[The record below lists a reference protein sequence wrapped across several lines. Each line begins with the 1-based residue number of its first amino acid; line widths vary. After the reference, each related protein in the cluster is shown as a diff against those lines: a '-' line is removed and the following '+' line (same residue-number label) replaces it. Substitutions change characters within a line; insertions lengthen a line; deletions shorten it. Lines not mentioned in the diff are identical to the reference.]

1 MNKRKLRR
9 VAIVALVLVLLCN
22 TLGVQA
28 STKKDDPTVIVKDY
42 GSLYTAIAEAK
53 DNDVIGIQGTITIP
67 AIVDLNMSENKAVI
81 LRRME
86 AGAKLVVSGD
96 YGADNKASFRMI
108 SFDGNSTDVGGTE
121 PFVEINGNAYFSMCD
136 FTECFNQSDNGGAIN
151 ISSGEVEL
159 SSCSFD
165 ENSASYGSHIFNSG
179 TLLVNSCTLK
189 GGWADEMG
197 GAIYN
202 RGTLTVK
209 GTEIKAN
216 NARIGGGIYNNS
228 SLEVDNSLIWSNTA
242 TVQGTDIANEGT
254 YTNSTTEEQ
263 FDSWLDYY
271 KLYYAGWEDDTNTSV
286 GGSGDYL
293 KFLTATEKPAKPA
306 PTEPVDPEPT
316 EPSTPEPVTPP
327 SVQDEPKTEPQ
338 PTQPTPTHPTQPT
351 PIDPE
356 PTDPKP
362 TEPDKPNTTE
372 PSTEDP
378 KPSTPSNAD
387 QTGGGDTTTD
397 NSDHS
402 TTDNSQHN
410 STTSNSSS
418 VGGNTTNTSSVSN
431 TDNSRSES
439 SRMENSNNS
448 STVNNYYQQDKQEP
462 ATASTNA
469 SQPVNVTVPVTVS
482 TPEAKGS
489 NTATP
494 EAPETTSI
502 ADKNINI
509 EAKGVD
515 VKLEITGDSY
525 NISISASEGQE
536 SQIQPVNEVSTVN
549 TPESTTEPQR
559 SPNWIEYITV
569 ILLAV
574 LVGLEIK
581 DKLHK
586 EK

>member
-108 SFDGNSTDVGGTE
+108 SFDGNSTEVGGTE

-165 ENSASYGSHIFNSG
+165 GNSASYGSHIFNSG

-209 GTEIKAN
+209 GTEIKEN

-293 KFLTATEKPAKPA
+293 KFLTATEKPTKPD

-316 EPSTPEPVTPP
+316 EPSTPDPVTPP
-327 SVQDEPKTEPQ
+327 SGGDEGKTDPEPTDPA
-338 PTQPTPTHPTQPT
+338 PT
-351 PIDPE
+351 DPE

-362 TEPDKPNTTE
+362 TEPDKPDTTE

-439 SRMENSNNS
+439 SRTENSNNS

-489 NTATP
+489 DRATT
-494 EAPETTSI
+494 EAPESTSI

-525 NISISASEGQE
+525 NISISAPEGQE

-549 TPESTTEPQR
+549 APESTTEPQR
-559 SPNWIEYITV
+559 SPNWVEYITML
-569 ILLAV
+569 LLAV

>member
-306 PTEPVDPEPT
+306 PTDPTPT
-316 EPSTPEPVTPP
+316 EPT
-327 SVQDEPKTEPQ
+327 D
-338 PTQPTPTHPTQPT
+338 PT

>member
-108 SFDGNSTDVGGTE
+108 SFDGNSTEVSGTE

-159 SSCSFD
+159 NSCSFD

-179 TLLVNSCTLK
+179 TLLVDNSTLK

-209 GTEIKAN
+209 GTEIKEN

-293 KFLTATEKPAKPA
+293 KFLTATEKPTKPD

-316 EPSTPEPVTPP
+316 EPSTPDPVMPP
-327 SVQDEPKTEPQ
+327 SGGNEGKT
-338 PTQPTPTHPTQPT
+338 
-351 PIDPE
+351 DPE
-356 PTDPKP
+356 PTDPTPTEPTDPEPTDPNP
-362 TEPDKPNTTE
+362 TEPDTTE

-387 QTGGGDTTTD
+387 QTGGGDSTTD

-410 STTSNSSS
+410 STTNNSSS
-418 VGGNTTNTSSVSN
+418 VGGNTTNSSSVSN

-439 SRMENSNNS
+439 SRTENSNNS

-489 NTATP
+489 DRATTEVP
-494 EAPETTSI
+494 ESTSI
-502 ADKNINI
+502 AGKNINI

-525 NISISASEGQE
+525 NISISAPEEQE
-536 SQIQPVNEVSTVN
+536 SQIQPDNEVSTVN
-549 TPESTTEPQR
+549 VPESTTEPQR
-559 SPNWIEYITV
+559 SPNWVEYITV

>member
-81 LRRME
+81 FRRME

-108 SFDGNSTDVGGTE
+108 SFDGNSTEVGGTE

-159 SSCSFD
+159 NSCSFD

-209 GTEIKAN
+209 GTEIKEN

-228 SLEVDNSLIWSNTA
+228 SLEVDNSLIWSHTA

-263 FDSWLDYY
+263 YDSWLDYY
-271 KLYYAGWEDDTNTSV
+271 KLYYAGWED
-286 GGSGDYL
+286 
-293 KFLTATEKPAKPA
+293 
-306 PTEPVDPEPT
+306 
-316 EPSTPEPVTPP
+316 
-327 SVQDEPKTEPQ
+327 
-338 PTQPTPTHPTQPT
+338 
-351 PIDPE
+351 
-356 PTDPKP
+356 
-362 TEPDKPNTTE
+362 
-372 PSTEDP
+372 
-378 KPSTPSNAD
+378 
-387 QTGGGDTTTD
+387 DTTTD

-439 SRMENSNNS
+439 SRTENSNNS
-448 STVNNYYQQDKQEP
+448 STVNNYYQQDKQDP

-489 NTATP
+489 YTATT
-494 EAPETTSI
+494 EAPESTSI

-525 NISISASEGQE
+525 NISISAPEGQE

-549 TPESTTEPQR
+549 APESTTEPQR

-569 ILLAV
+569 IFLAV

>member
-316 EPSTPEPVTPP
+316 EPSTPDPVTPP
-327 SVQDEPKTEPQ
+327 SGGDEGKTDPD
-338 PTQPTPTHPTQPT
+338 PTDPTPTEPTDPT

-525 NISISASEGQE
+525 NISISAPEGQE

-559 SPNWIEYITV
+559 SPNWIELYYCDPFSGTGG
-569 ILLAV
+569 A
-574 LVGLEIK
+574 G
-581 DKLHK
+581 DQR
-586 EK
+586 

>member
-81 LRRME
+81 LRRIE

-108 SFDGNSTDVGGTE
+108 SFDGNSTEVGGTE

-159 SSCSFD
+159 NSCSFD

-209 GTEIKAN
+209 GTEIKEN

-293 KFLTATEKPAKPA
+293 KFLTATEKPTKPD

-316 EPSTPEPVTPP
+316 EPSTPDPVTPP
-327 SVQDEPKTEPQ
+327 SGGDEGKT
-338 PTQPTPTHPTQPT
+338 
-351 PIDPE
+351 DPE

-362 TEPDKPNTTE
+362 TEPDKPDTTE

-439 SRMENSNNS
+439 SRTENSNNS

-489 NTATP
+489 DRATT
-494 EAPETTSI
+494 EAPESTSI

-525 NISISASEGQE
+525 NISISAPEGQE

-549 TPESTTEPQR
+549 AQESTTEPQR

>member
-28 STKKDDPTVIVKDY
+28 ETGAPAVTVSSYEELVNAIDQASNLDTILIEAVIWIPEGASLGDSSKTVILKSSGGYMEIVENTQSEEITSFTGLIFDGAGKELLAPY
-42 GSLYTAIAEAK
+42 LRITGAVSITGCTFKNCGVNGAINMSYASCTIKNSSFK
-53 DNDVIGIQGTITIP
+53 DNK
-67 AIVDLNMSENKAVI
+67 N
-81 LRRME
+81 
-86 AGAKLVVSGD
+86 D
-96 YGADNKASFRMI
+96 YGAHILIGYKSTADISNSSFT
-108 SFDGNSTDVGGTE
+108 DG
-121 PFVEINGNAYFSMCD
+121 IA
-136 FTECFNQSDNGGAIN
+136 
-151 ISSGEVEL
+151 
-159 SSCSFD
+159 
-165 ENSASYGSHIFNSG
+165 
-179 TLLVNSCTLK
+179 
-189 GGWADEMG
+189 
-197 GAIYN
+197 
-202 RGTLTVK
+202 TV
-209 GTEIKAN
+209 
-216 NARIGGGIYNNS
+216 RGGGIYLDDPTSTATLTECTITGNVGAYGGGIANWG
-228 SLEVDNSLIWSNTA
+228 SLTLENTLLYANTA
-242 TVQGTDIANEGT
+242 
-254 YTNSTTEEQ
+254 
-263 FDSWLDYY
+263 
-271 KLYYAGWEDDTNTSV
+271 SV
-286 GGSGDYL
+286 GGADLFSTGSYSMESIEDSKEFYHEAGIEPLSWESDYIDPDYG
-293 KFLTATEKPAKPA
+293 ATCIKLSYEEYIE
-306 PTEPVDPEPT
+306 PTEPVDPDPS
-316 EPSTPEPVTPP
+316 EPSTPDPTDPVTPP
-327 SVQDEPKTEPQ
+327 SGGDEGKTDPEP
-338 PTQPTPTHPTQPT
+338 TDPTPTEPTDPEK
-351 PIDPE
+351 PDPE

-362 TEPDKPNTTE
+362 TEPDKPDTTE

-402 TTDNSQHN
+402 TTTSTIDNSQHN
-410 STTSNSSS
+410 STTNSSSS
-418 VGGNTTNTSSVSN
+418 VGGNTTNSSSVSN

-482 TPEAKGS
+482 TPEA
-489 NTATP
+489 
-494 EAPETTSI
+494 PETTSI

-509 EAKGVD
+509 VAKGVD

-525 NISISASEGQE
+525 NISISAPEGQE

>member
-108 SFDGNSTDVGGTE
+108 SFDGNSTEVGGTE
-121 PFVEINGNAYFSMCD
+121 PFVEINENAYFSMCD

-159 SSCSFD
+159 NSCSFD

-209 GTEIKAN
+209 GTEIKEN

-293 KFLTATEKPAKPA
+293 KFLTATEKPTKPD

-316 EPSTPEPVTPP
+316 EPPTPDPVTPP
-327 SVQDEPKTEPQ
+327 SGGDEGKTDPEP
-338 PTQPTPTHPTQPT
+338 TDPTPTEPT
-351 PIDPE
+351 DPE

-362 TEPDKPNTTE
+362 TEPDKPDTTE

-439 SRMENSNNS
+439 SRTENSNNS

-489 NTATP
+489 YTATT
-494 EAPETTSI
+494 EAPESTSI

-525 NISISASEGQE
+525 NISISAPEGQE

>member
-53 DNDVIGIQGTITIP
+53 NNDVIGIQGTITIP

-316 EPSTPEPVTPP
+316 EPSTPDPVTPP
-327 SVQDEPKTEPQ
+327 SGGDEGKTDPD
-338 PTQPTPTHPTQPT
+338 PTDPTPTEPTDPT

-525 NISISASEGQE
+525 NISISAPEGQE

>member
-1 MNKRKLRR
+1 MEIVENTQSEEITSFTGLIFDGAGKELLAPYLRITGA
-9 VAIVALVLVLLCN
+9 VSITGCTFKNCGVNGAIN
-22 TLGVQA
+22 MSYA
-28 STKKDDPTVIVKDY
+28 SCTIKN
-42 GSLYTAIAEAK
+42 SSFK
-53 DNDVIGIQGTITIP
+53 DNK
-67 AIVDLNMSENKAVI
+67 N
-81 LRRME
+81 
-86 AGAKLVVSGD
+86 D
-96 YGADNKASFRMI
+96 YGAHILIGYKSTADISNSSF
-108 SFDGNSTDVGGTE
+108 TGG
-121 PFVEINGNAYFSMCD
+121 IA
-136 FTECFNQSDNGGAIN
+136 
-151 ISSGEVEL
+151 
-159 SSCSFD
+159 
-165 ENSASYGSHIFNSG
+165 
-179 TLLVNSCTLK
+179 
-189 GGWADEMG
+189 
-197 GAIYN
+197 
-202 RGTLTVK
+202 TV
-209 GTEIKAN
+209 
-216 NARIGGGIYNNS
+216 RGGGIYLDDPTSTATLTECTITGNVGAYGGGIANWG
-228 SLEVDNSLIWSNTA
+228 SLTLENTLLYANTA
-242 TVQGTDIANEGT
+242 
-254 YTNSTTEEQ
+254 
-263 FDSWLDYY
+263 
-271 KLYYAGWEDDTNTSV
+271 SV
-286 GGSGDYL
+286 GGADLFSTGSYSMESIEDSKEFYHEAGIEPLSWESDYIDPDYG
-293 KFLTATEKPAKPA
+293 ATCIKLSYEEYIE
-306 PTEPVDPEPT
+306 PTEPVDPDT
-316 EPSTPEPVTPP
+316 GDS
-327 SVQDEPKTEPQ
+327 S
-338 PTQPTPTHPTQPT
+338 
-351 PIDPE
+351 DPE

-362 TEPDKPNTTE
+362 TEPDKPDTTE

-402 TTDNSQHN
+402 TTTSTIDNSQHN
-410 STTSNSSS
+410 STTNSSSS
-418 VGGNTTNTSSVSN
+418 VGGNTTNSSSVSN

-525 NISISASEGQE
+525 NISISAPEGQE

>member
-108 SFDGNSTDVGGTE
+108 SFDGNSTEVGGTE

-165 ENSASYGSHIFNSG
+165 GNSASYGSHIFNSG

-209 GTEIKAN
+209 GTEIKEN

-293 KFLTATEKPAKPA
+293 KFLTATEKPTKTD

-316 EPSTPEPVTPP
+316 EPSTPDPVTPP
-327 SVQDEPKTEPQ
+327 SGGDEGKTDPEPTDPA
-338 PTQPTPTHPTQPT
+338 PT
-351 PIDPE
+351 DPE

-362 TEPDKPNTTE
+362 TEPDKPDTTE

-439 SRMENSNNS
+439 SRTENSNNS

-489 NTATP
+489 DRATT
-494 EAPETTSI
+494 EAPESTSI

-525 NISISASEGQE
+525 NISISAPEGQE

-549 TPESTTEPQR
+549 APESTTEPQR
-559 SPNWIEYITV
+559 SPNWVEYITML
-569 ILLAV
+569 LLAV

>member
-316 EPSTPEPVTPP
+316 EPSTPDPVTPP
-327 SVQDEPKTEPQ
+327 SGGDEGKTDPD
-338 PTQPTPTHPTQPT
+338 PTDPTPTEPTDPT

-448 STVNNYYQQDKQEP
+448 STVNNYYQQDKQEL

>member
-28 STKKDDPTVIVKDY
+28 ETGAPAVTVSSYEELVNAIDQASNLDTILIEAVIWIPEGASLGDSSKTVILKSSGGYMEIVENTQSEEITSFTGLIFDGAGKELLAPY
-42 GSLYTAIAEAK
+42 LRITGAVSITGCTFKNCGVNGAINMSYASCTIKNSSFK
-53 DNDVIGIQGTITIP
+53 DNK
-67 AIVDLNMSENKAVI
+67 N
-81 LRRME
+81 
-86 AGAKLVVSGD
+86 D
-96 YGADNKASFRMI
+96 YGAHILIGYKSTADISNSSF
-108 SFDGNSTDVGGTE
+108 TGG
-121 PFVEINGNAYFSMCD
+121 IA
-136 FTECFNQSDNGGAIN
+136 
-151 ISSGEVEL
+151 
-159 SSCSFD
+159 
-165 ENSASYGSHIFNSG
+165 
-179 TLLVNSCTLK
+179 
-189 GGWADEMG
+189 
-197 GAIYN
+197 
-202 RGTLTVK
+202 TV
-209 GTEIKAN
+209 
-216 NARIGGGIYNNS
+216 RGGGIYLDDPTSTATLTECTITGNVGAYGGGIANWG
-228 SLEVDNSLIWSNTA
+228 SLTLENTLLYANTA
-242 TVQGTDIANEGT
+242 
-254 YTNSTTEEQ
+254 
-263 FDSWLDYY
+263 
-271 KLYYAGWEDDTNTSV
+271 SV
-286 GGSGDYL
+286 GGADLFSTGSYSMESIEDSKEFYHEAGIEPLSWESDYIDPDYG
-293 KFLTATEKPAKPA
+293 ATCIKLSYEEYIA
-306 PTEPVDPEPT
+306 PVEPIEPVDPEPT
-316 EPSTPEPVTPP
+316 EPSTPDPVTPP
-327 SVQDEPKTEPQ
+327 SGEETGKTDQ
-338 PTQPTPTHPTQPT
+338 
-351 PIDPE
+351 E
-356 PTDPKP
+356 PTDPPKV
-362 TEPDKPNTTE
+362 E
-372 PSTEDP
+372 PSDTEN
-378 KPSTPSNAD
+378 PSSGENE
-387 QTGGGDTTTD
+387 GNKDTEIPPTTD
-397 NSDHS
+397 TGEDKKDNSISEPSKDPDS
-402 TTDNSQHN
+402 SQTKEEQEVNNVDNSQHN
-410 STTSNSSS
+410 STTNNRSS
-418 VGGNTTNTSSVSN
+418 VGGNTTNSSSVSN

-439 SRMENSNNS
+439 SRTENSNNS

-525 NISISASEGQE
+525 NISISAPEGQE